1 MANDGK
7 VGSSRSMYTA
17 LKHTHL
23 PVDIVIEED
32 SVAGRLSYYDALY
45 VTVRQCIKQDINI
58 VEKLDQVTSSYWIPN
73 PIFISKRATW
83 VEKAC

>member
-1 MANDGK
+1 
-7 VGSSRSMYTA
+7 MYTA

-58 VEKLDQVTSSYWIPN
+58 VEKLDKLQVVTGFQIPQKGQ
-73 PIFISKRATW
+73 PG
-83 VEKAC
+83 